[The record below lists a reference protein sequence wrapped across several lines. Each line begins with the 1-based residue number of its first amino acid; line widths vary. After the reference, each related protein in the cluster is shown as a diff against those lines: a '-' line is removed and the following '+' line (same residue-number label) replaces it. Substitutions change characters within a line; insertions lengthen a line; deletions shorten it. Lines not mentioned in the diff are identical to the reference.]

1 MRVRMRLRLWKSVS
15 KGERKCIIKNPTKI
29 EKIKEPS
36 QCRLVWWW
44 LVLWMACEC
53 RLKKKTKMEKT
64 NYKIMERI
72 TLAWGKHKNG
82 KNQLQKTGQTREK
95 LENKKQMPLRTW
107 VPIWWVIFYSFG
119 KQRKSSSCSSSSRT
133 WVLVYHSCSVTLF
146 VPSTLLTFG
155 RRMNLSSILHPPPL
169 ESSQQLRCPSQ
180 CWNSY
185 FVCNPWPYL
194 SRVQVDVDVGSGSRC
209 EMKSCQMYSMM
220 SLLECTRSKSDKP
233 SLYISKQL
241 CAKVGL
247 ATIIMEH

>member
-64 NYKIMERI
+64 NYKIMARI

-95 LENKKQMPLRTW
+95 LENKKNRCRCVRECRFGGSFFILLESKERVAVAVAVVGPEYWCIIPVLSPCSFHPPCWRLDEGW
-107 VPIWWVIFYSFG
+107 IF
-119 KQRKSSSCSSSSRT
+119 
-133 WVLVYHSCSVTLF
+133 L
-146 VPSTLLTFG
+146 P
-155 RRMNLSSILHPPPL
+155 SSILH
-169 ESSQQLRCPSQ
+169 R
-180 CWNSY
+180 WNLPNSWGVPVSVGIHIL
-185 FVCNPWPYL
+185 FV
-194 SRVQVDVDVGSGSRC
+194 
-209 EMKSCQMYSMM
+209 
-220 SLLECTRSKSDKP
+220 TRGRICLVFRWMWDLDLGVKWNR
-233 SLYISKQL
+233 
-241 CAKVGL
+241 AKC
-247 ATIIMEH
+247 IRWCHY